1 LGDAED
7 QNHETWNMAVQKNGS
22 STCLFYISLYTPKYV
37 DYFALRFV
45 QQFVPKNQ
53 RSPTRQSSNVGK
65 HPKDQNEHTQNCS
78 NVSVEG
84 WIPFQFFQGFPDG
97 FLDGLDD
104 LQIWRINDA
113 TLGIHGEMR
122 WV

>member
-22 STCLFYISLYTPKYV
+22 STSLFYISLYTPKYV
-37 DYFALRFV
+37 DHFALRFV

-53 RSPTRQSSNVGK
+53 QSPTRQSSNVGK
-65 HPKDQNEHTQNCS
+65 HPKDRNEHTQNCT

-104 LQIWRINDA
+104 LKSRSGGSMMLIR
-113 TLGIHGEMR
+113 
-122 WV
+122 